1 MIRCRKDVAQLRT
14 KSTEAIK
21 AANVACTK
29 EDGNELSINA
39 LIKRVQKLEQKKW
52 RQDASAEVAIPTIN
66 HTCELNFVTLKTGV
80 FQLVATPGLTLVA
93 KVLRPLTMNSEHL

>member
-39 LIKRVQKLEQKKW
+39 LIKRVQKLEQKK
-52 RQDASAEVAIPTIN
+52 
-66 HTCELNFVTLKTGV
+66 
-80 FQLVATPGLTLVA
+80 
-93 KVLRPLTMNSEHL
+93 